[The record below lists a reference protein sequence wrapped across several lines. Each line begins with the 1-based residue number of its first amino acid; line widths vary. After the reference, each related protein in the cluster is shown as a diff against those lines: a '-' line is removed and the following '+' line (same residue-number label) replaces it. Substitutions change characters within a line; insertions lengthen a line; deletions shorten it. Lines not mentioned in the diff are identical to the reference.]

1 MRNVMKNINLKIYL
15 ACTIFGF
22 VVYGCATSS
31 NFYSAKTLDE
41 NKFALTFGADDILIK
56 SSDKSL
62 TVSKD
67 EPLVPSL
74 GAVYGLPFRL
84 ESSLRWYPPRLLE
97 ISLRKQVNPR
107 SFNLF
112 DGSINFSYGYFFNHY
127 SYLKYG
133 VSISKDIHEFEP
145 YVHYSFYHFISAT
158 EGDFSDSFISG
169 AIEEF
174 INANRTIGLGI
185 GLPVKKLKF
194 YPEVDYQ
201 YFNNNL
207 SNGLW
212 HFGIGVRICTN

>member
-1 MRNVMKNINLKIYL
+1 MYNKKLKLYL
-15 ACTIFGF
+15 SIVLLGLMIC
-22 VVYGCATSS
+22 GCATSS

-41 NKFALTFGADDILIK
+41 NKFAITFGADDILIK

-67 EPLVPSL
+67 APLVPSL
-74 GAVYGLPFRL
+74 GAAYGLPFRL
-84 ESSLRWYPPRLLE
+84 ETGLRWYPPRLLE
-97 ISLRKQVNPR
+97 ISLREQVNPP

-112 DGSINFSYGYFFNHY
+112 DGSINLSYGYFFSHY

-133 VSISKDIHEFEP
+133 ISISKDIHEFEP